1 MTIHQPHQL
10 QPHESARANSIWNRF
25 SVRKLVSALLIVVFL
40 CLLPFLVNRWRSKT
54 VVDLIRSHG
63 GRVLF
68 SHGYCPKG
76 FCLAWVP
83 ELEPFTETISDIT
96 LPDKGNYQVTDEFIE
111 CFGQQSFLTVL
122 SLGNEENP
130 TTLTDQSLD
139 TLCHFS
145 IEYLRISGGSITDA
159 GLQKLKDCSSLYLLV
174 LKDQKITGELFDCAP
189 SEFPQLTGLT
199 LSGSPVT
206 DKGLMKLSALHRLEH
221 IDLSRT
227 RVTGKGL
234 RHLSLFKKLTALTIN
249 QMNFSSEEMKSVS
262 ELELLDGLYMSGN
275 NYHDQHVAQVARLEL
290 LTDLQLDDT
299 RVTDAGLIPL
309 TNLKHL
315 EHLFL
320 NNTEIT
326 DAGIKHL
333 IDCPS
338 LRELEL
344 SNTKITSK
352 VLESLRQMPQLKVVY
367 AYDTQLSTGDYY
379 TLKEDGFVVH
389 IKREPRGIE
398 CFF

>member
-1 MTIHQPHQL
+1 MLNQHTTKA
-10 QPHESARANSIWNRF
+10 SRSNSNSHTTWSRF
-25 SVRKLVSALLIVVFL
+25 NFRFLLTLLLLAIL
-40 CLLPFLVNRWRSKT
+40 ICLTPFLVSRWRSK
-54 VVDLIRSHG
+54 VLVDSIRSHG

-68 SHGYCPKG
+68 SHGYCPNG
-76 FCLAWVP
+76 YCLAWYP
-83 ELEPFTETISDIT
+83 ELEPFTETISYI
-96 LPDKGNYQVTDEFIE
+96 LIPSEGKFQVTDEFIE
-111 CFGQQSFLTVL
+111 SFGQQPFLMELT
-122 SLGNEENP
+122 LGDEETP

-139 TLCHFS
+139 SIIHFPLK
-145 IEYLRISGGSITDA
+145 ILHISGGSITDA
-159 GLQKLKDCSSLYLLV
+159 GLNQLKDCSSLFLIV

-227 RVTGKGL
+227 RVTGQGL

-249 QMNFSSEEMKSVS
+249 QMNFSPEEMKSVS
-262 ELELLDGLYMSGN
+262 ELELLDSLYMSGN

-344 SNTKITSK
+344 SNTKITAK

-398 CFF
+398 CSF